1 MSKGYTTADT
11 SKERLM
17 EGDDKSSG
25 EANSFSCVN
34 MLMLLTF
41 LRQGRALQTV
51 FQEATGFDGRAQQ
64 TNDRDKEVN
73 VLC

>member
-17 EGDDKSSG
+17 EGDDKSRG

-34 MLMLLTF
+34 VLMLLTF
-41 LRQGRALQTV
+41 FR
-51 FQEATGFDGRAQQ
+51 
-64 TNDRDKEVN
+64 
-73 VLC
+73 